1 MSSVTFF
8 TSDMDKV
15 REEVRAL
22 QEHRARVLMEQIT
35 EMQKERDVA
44 NARIRTLERTVL
56 GENHCMCMY
65 IYLHVYFN
73 QKPEHTRVTIPQ
85 TVSFAK

>member
-56 GENHCMCMY
+56 GESHCMCMY
-65 IYLHVYFN
+65 IYQSEARTYEGYNPPNGLILKIN
-73 QKPEHTRVTIPQ
+73 
-85 TVSFAK
+85 SD

>member
-56 GENHCMCMY
+56 GESHCMCMY
-65 IYLHVYFN
+65 IYLYFN

-85 TVSFAK
+85 TVSF